1 MSKKQSFKE
10 EVKEVFKKED
20 TPKSK
25 ICSVCLADFET
36 EGVKS
41 KKTWNKKTLYTA
53 QHKLCKDG
61 YDRVYFTADPYTE
74 VQAKD
79 TE

>member
-10 EVKEVFKKED
+10 EDK
-20 TPKSK
+20 PKSK
-25 ICSVCLADFET
+25 ICSVCLADFVT
-36 EGVKS
+36 EGKKS
-41 KKTWNKKTLYTA
+41 KKTWNKQTLYTA
-53 QHKLCKDG
+53 QHPACKDG
-61 YDRVYFTADPYTE
+61 YDRIYFADPYVE